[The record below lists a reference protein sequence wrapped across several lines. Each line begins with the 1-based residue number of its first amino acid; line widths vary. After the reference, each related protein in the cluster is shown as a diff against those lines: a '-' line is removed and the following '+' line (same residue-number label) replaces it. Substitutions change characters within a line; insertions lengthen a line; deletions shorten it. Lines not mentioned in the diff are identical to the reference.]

1 MPAPILAE
9 GSREH
14 NPETVWKAQELY
26 CSDRLSFTRIAAE
39 LDIADSTLRRWADT
53 YNWRAKREQIAQAE
67 ADLRADKVLARSAMV
82 KALIENKRSD
92 TGFAVA
98 ALEAM
103 ALKEAEAARKGEALQ
118 AANIA
123 PALRIESPA
132 DAANAL
138 EDAVNRKLAGLLAEP
153 SGVNFAALRDIKQ
166 CLDLL
171 ATLKPKADDVS
182 TGKALSV
189 ENAQAIRDILG
200 I

>member
-1 MPAPILAE
+1 MAVPLVE

-14 NPETVWKAQELY
+14 APETVWKAMELY
-26 CSDRLSFTRIAAE
+26 CSDRLPFTRIAAE
-39 LDIADSTLRRWADT
+39 LGIADSTLRRWADLHK
-53 YNWRAKREQIAQAE
+53 WREKREKIAQAE

-103 ALKEAEAARKGEALQ
+103 ALKEAEAARKGEAL
-118 AANIA
+118 AAAQSAA
-123 PALRIESPA
+123 PTLRIESPA
-132 DAANAL
+132 DAAKAL

-153 SGVNFAALRDIKQ
+153 AGVNFAALRDIKQ

-171 ATLKPKADDVS
+171 TTLKPKADAVP

-189 ENAQAIRDILG
+189 ENAQAIRNILG